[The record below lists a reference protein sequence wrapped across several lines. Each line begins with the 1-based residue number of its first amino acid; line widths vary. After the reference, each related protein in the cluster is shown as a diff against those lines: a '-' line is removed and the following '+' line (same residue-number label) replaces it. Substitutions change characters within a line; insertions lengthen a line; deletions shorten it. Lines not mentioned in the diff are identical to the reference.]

1 MPQVAGCAI
10 AIKPITTGNLGGA
23 ITGWKSFRRFM
34 PLTLN
39 TRRLEQN
46 VRVTTDLD
54 RATADRLRNE
64 IQRMQCTRAEFM
76 RALVHAYLNDRE
88 RQ

>member
-1 MPQVAGCAI
+1 MD
-10 AIKPITTGNLGGA
+10 LGGA

-54 RATADRLRNE
+54 RATADRVGSV
-64 IQRMQCTRAEFM
+64 IARMQCTRAEFI
-76 RALVHAYLNDRE
+76 RALVHAYLQE
-88 RQ
+88 QEQG

>member
-1 MPQVAGCAI
+1 
-10 AIKPITTGNLGGA
+10 
-23 ITGWKSFRRFM
+23 M

-54 RATADRLRNE
+54 RATADHVGAVIARLK
-64 IQRMQCTRAEFM
+64 CTRAEFI
-76 RALVHAYLNDRE
+76 RALVHAYLQE
-88 RQ
+88 EEQG

>member
-1 MPQVAGCAI
+1 MD
-10 AIKPITTGNLGGA
+10 LSGA
-23 ITGWKSFRRFM
+23 ITGWKSFPRFM

-54 RATADRLRNE
+54 RATADHVGSVIARL
-64 IQRMQCTRAEFM
+64 QCIRADFV
-76 RALVHAYLNDRE
+76 ALLADAIDAAAINRSAS
-88 RQ
+88 

>member
-1 MPQVAGCAI
+1 
-10 AIKPITTGNLGGA
+10 
-23 ITGWKSFRRFM
+23 M

-54 RATADRLRNE
+54 RATADRVGTV
-64 IQRMQCTRAEFM
+64 IARMQCTRAELI
-76 RALVHAYLNDRE
+76 RALVHAYLQEQEQR
-88 RQ
+88 

>member
-1 MPQVAGCAI
+1 
-10 AIKPITTGNLGGA
+10 
-23 ITGWKSFRRFM
+23 M

-39 TRRLEQN
+39 PRPPKQN
-46 VRVTTDLD
+46 VRFTTDLD
-54 RATADRLRNE
+54 QATADH
-64 IQRMQCTRAEFM
+64 IGTVIARMQCTRAEFM

>member
-1 MPQVAGCAI
+1 
-10 AIKPITTGNLGGA
+10 
-23 ITGWKSFRRFM
+23 M

-54 RATADRLRNE
+54 RATADRVGTV
-64 IQRMQCTRAEFM
+64 IARMQCTRAEFI
-76 RALVHAYLNDRE
+76 RTLVHAYLQE
-88 RQ
+88 QEQG

>member
-1 MPQVAGCAI
+1 
-10 AIKPITTGNLGGA
+10 
-23 ITGWKSFRRFM
+23 M

-54 RATADRLRNE
+54 RATADRVGNV
-64 IQRMQCTRAEFM
+64 IARMQCTRAEFI
-76 RALVHAYLNDRE
+76 RALVHAYLQEQEQR
-88 RQ
+88 

>member
-1 MPQVAGCAI
+1 
-10 AIKPITTGNLGGA
+10 
-23 ITGWKSFRRFM
+23 M

-54 RATADRLRNE
+54 RATADHVGTVIARL
-64 IQRMQCTRAEFM
+64 QCSRAEFM
-76 RALVHAYLNDRE
+76 RALVHAYLQE
-88 RQ
+88 EEQG